1 MPPSKKEK
9 PETKRKA
16 SQPKTQNIN
25 NPQGMVGTNFGKVI
39 NNFIQT
45 VDEKILKRL
54 GLEQRVGFFLLG
66 LLLIG
71 GLTGLYFGLK
81 PDEKKV
87 MTGEFR
93 IAVLG
98 FYESGENL
106 REDIGYTIAS
116 GITIRLKDDLQELAV
131 GPKVEVW
138 GPEELKGV
146 IAGETALE
154 RAENAETLA
163 KKIQAHMIIYGIVEE
178 TANGMQVVPE
188 FYLDTQGFHE
198 GSEVIGQY
206 VGSPFSLPG
215 SDNPAWQFNFDKQM
229 QIRADIISSLARG
242 LTFFAVHEYDEALS
256 ILQSIEEVEGWQ
268 DDEGREVLYA
278 LIGFA
283 AGKAENYDLTQS
295 SLEKAISINPEYARP
310 YIGLA
315 NLNYILALK
324 PFEASQNVN
333 DVDQALLDK
342 CFEYLDL
349 AVQAP
354 EKPPLAEVETKI
366 HFARGQCYWLK
377 TFTGNLPDFD
387 LAVAEFRAVID
398 AYGDGSNPR
407 VYEFAGES
415 YARLGLIYR
424 LVGKLPEAA
433 EHYQKAVEILSPIP
447 DRQAIY
453 QKRLDEINAEMLQP
467 TP

>member
-1 MPPSKKEK
+1 MPPSK
-9 PETKRKA
+9 RKKTD
-16 SQPKTQNIN
+16 SKGKSGQPKPQNIY

-39 NNFIQT
+39 NNFIHN

-66 LLLIG
+66 LLFVG
-71 GLTGLYFGLK
+71 GLLALYFGLK
-81 PDEKKV
+81 PNEKKV

-93 IAVLG
+93 IAVLS
-98 FYESGENL
+98 FYENGENL
-106 REDIGYTIAS
+106 RDDIGYTIAS

-138 GPEELKGV
+138 GPDELKDV
-146 IAGETALE
+146 IDGDTALE
-154 RAENAETLA
+154 RAENAEILA
-163 KKIQAHMIIYGIVEE
+163 KEIQAHMIIYGVVEE
-178 TANGMQVVPE
+178 TATGMQVVPE

-198 GSEVIGQY
+198 GSEVVGQY

-229 QIRADIISSLARG
+229 QVRTDIISSLARG

-256 ILQSIEEVEGWQ
+256 ILQSIEGIDGWQ

-283 AGKAENYDLTQS
+283 AGKAENYELTQS
-295 SLEKAISINPEYARP
+295 SLEKAISINPDYARP

-324 PFEASQNVN
+324 PFESSQNVN

-342 CFEYLDL
+342 CFEYLEL

-377 TFTGNLPDFD
+377 TFTGKLPNFD
-387 LAVAEFRAVID
+387 LAVAEFRQVID
-398 AYGDGSNPR
+398 AYDDGANPR

-424 LVGKLPEAA
+424 LVGNLPEAA
-433 EHYQKAVEILSPIP
+433 KHYQKAVEILSPIP
-447 DRQAIY
+447 ERQAVY
-453 QKRLDEINAEMLQP
+453 QKRLEEINVELLQP

>member
-1 MPPSKKEK
+1 MPPKEK
-9 PETKRKA
+9 RKSKQKNIEIKK
-16 SQPKTQNIN
+16 SQGFVIGDFAT
-25 NPQGMVGTNFGKVI
+25 VI
-39 NNFIQT
+39 NNFW
-45 VDEKILKRL
+45 DEKIIKRFSFEQRL
-54 GLEQRVGFFLLG
+54 GFVIIFVTIIGVGLW
-66 LLLIG
+66 
-71 GLTGLYFGLK
+71 LYLSLK
-81 PDEKKV
+81 PVQKEV

-93 IAVLG
+93 VAVVN
-98 FYESGENL
+98 FYEKGENL
-106 REDIGYTIAS
+106 RDDIGYTIAS

-138 GPEELKGV
+138 GPDELKDAIV
-146 IAGETALE
+146 GESSLE
-154 RAENAETLA
+154 RAEKAESLA
-163 KKIQAHMIIYGIVEE
+163 KEIHAHMVIYGVVEE
-178 TANGMQVVPE
+178 NENGMQVIPE

-229 QIRADIISSLARG
+229 QIRTDIISSFARG
-242 LTFFAVHEYDEALS
+242 LTFFAVQEYDEALS
-256 ILQSIEEVEGWQ
+256 VLQSIEEIEGWQ

-283 AGKAENYDLTQS
+283 AGKAENYELTQS
-295 SLEKAISINPEYARP
+295 SLEKAIAINPNYARP

-324 PFEASQNVN
+324 PFEVSQNVN
-333 DVDQALLDK
+333 DVDQTLLDK

-377 TFTGNLPDFD
+377 TFTGKLPNFD
-387 LAVAEFRAVID
+387 LAVSEFRQVID
-398 AYGDGSNPR
+398 AYRDGANPR

-424 LVGKLPEAA
+424 LVNKLPEAA
-433 EHYQKAVEILSPIP
+433 EHYQKAIEILSPIP
-447 DRQAIY
+447 ERQAVY
-453 QKRLDEINAEMLQP
+453 QKRLNEINAEMLQS